1 MIWGYHYFWKHPNGI
16 YFSLKRGR
24 NRNWC
29 FLQTNGNFPG
39 LHLLWHGWEN
49 RLLRRNNNTPKTSHP
64 VQSNLYR
71 KKHEAKTW
79 KNMAKWYSYSKANK
93 STSLEISRPVA
104 PVATC
109 YTCDLLA
116 QKSAT
121 RACRVRQVRTR
132 ETFFWWVILDLD
144 GLDSIWFGWVG
155 AGPKYCLKQRS
166 EIRWYI
172 FIYRKKESWVS
183 ARDK

>member
-1 MIWGYHYFWKHPNGI
+1 MKREKQPALNATN
-16 YFSLKRGR
+16 SQTRGR
-24 NRNWC
+24 NRNWY
-29 FLQTNGNFPG
+29 FLQTIGNFPT
-39 LHLLWHGWEN
+39 LYLLWHGRM
-49 RLLRRNNNTPKTSHP
+49 RLLPSRNNNTPKTSHP

-71 KKHEAKTW
+71 KKTW
-79 KNMAKWYSYSKANK
+79 SKNMKKHGKMRFLQQKINLPWDLK
-93 STSLEISRPVA
+93 TCRTCR
-104 PVATC
+104 TC

-155 AGPKYCLKQRS
+155 VGPKYCLKKCS
-166 EIRWYI
+166 EIR
-172 FIYRKKESWVS
+172 S
-183 ARDK
+183 